1 MELSGWRH
9 FPVEWPFLLAFFLLL
24 GLLFALIEFRILRFA
39 YERMGVPSRYVLAI
53 LLFTL
58 FGSSINLPIATIRTP
73 APTAPRSRQ
82 EHAHGRRTVARAPR
96 PAAETTLAINV
107 GGALIPT
114 LLSLYLLVKNRL
126 FGPGLLAV
134 AVVTLVT
141 HWMARPVYG
150 QGVALPLFIPFLT
163 ATLAAIVFCR
173 KKAAPLAYIAGSLG
187 TLIGADLLNL
197 NKVGAMGARELS
209 IGGAGTFDGVFLV
222 GLVAVLLAALVQPR
236 ARA

>member
-1 MELSGWRH
+1 MEFSSWRH

-24 GLLFALIEFRILRFA
+24 GLLFALIQLKILRFA
-39 YERMGVPSRYVLAI
+39 YERMGVPPRYVLAI

-58 FGSSINLPIATIRTP
+58 LGSSINLPITTVRP
-73 APTAPRSRQ
+73 SAPTHIVQ
-82 EHAHGRRTVARAPR
+82 EHRHSKRTIVR
-96 PAAETTLAINV
+96 PAAPVILAVNV

-126 FGPGLLAV
+126 YGAGFLAV
-134 AVVTLVT
+134 AVVTLVV

-150 QGVALPLFIPFLT
+150 QGVVLPLFIPFLT
-163 ATLAAIVFCR
+163 ATVAAIVFCWR
-173 KKAAPLAYIAGSLG
+173 KAAPLAYIAGCLG

-197 NKVGAMGARELS
+197 NKMNAMGASELS